1 MSGRASRSQVA
12 RALLDGARGA
22 SWASVS
28 RAAYWGLLPKCV
40 PAGAPQRGAWADVR
54 IELPTEYEADD
65 AGWFMRSI
73 ERGLGE
79 LASVE
84 RAPIPQRG
92 LGMAIAR
99 ARRGE
104 RTLSFAIDFFDEPV
118 VDADV
123 AAEVDLYFKLQY
135 LREGYEQ
142 RNVVPGGYVQPRSE
156 PHDRYCRLRKY
167 GAKHSGDRVYG
178 RFGATYGEGPR
189 RRAVE
194 LLEGRPTLGYRGG
207 MGIVPYVQS
216 LQEAAAADVCVDLPG
231 RGPFCYR
238 LVDYFS
244 VGACVV
250 AAPHPTR
257 MPVELEDRRNI
268 VYAREDLSD
277 LPDLCE
283 WLLEDEAARKRIGS
297 EAGAYFDRHLHYL
310 PLAGLYLGSIAAALD
325 GSAVAQ

>member
-22 SWASVS
+22 SWGSVS
-28 RAAYWGLLPKCV
+28 RAALWGALPDCV
-40 PAGAPQRGAWADVR
+40 PEGAPARGSFAGIRV
-54 IELPTEYEADD
+54 ELPSAYEADD
-65 AGWFMRSI
+65 AHWFVRSI

-79 LASVE
+79 LATLGH
-84 RAPIPQRG
+84 APIPQRG
-92 LGMAIAR
+92 LGIAIAR

-123 AAEVDLYFKLQY
+123 AAEVDLYFKLQFI
-135 LREGYEQ
+135 RGGYPQ
-142 RNVVPGGYVQPRSE
+142 PNVVPGGYVQPRTE
-156 PHDRYCRLRKY
+156 PHDHFCRLRKY
-167 GAKHSGDRVYG
+167 GAAHPGDRVYG

-194 LLEGRPTLGYRGG
+194 LLEGRPALGYRGG

-216 LQEAAAADVCVDLPG
+216 LQEAAAAAVCVDLPG

-238 LVDYFS
+238 LVDYFA

-257 MPVELEDRRNI
+257 MPVELEDRVNI
-268 VYAREDLSD
+268 VLAREDLSD

-283 WLLEDEAARKRIGS
+283 WLLEDEPARRRIGAA
-297 EAGAYFDRHLHYL
+297 AGEYFDRHLHYL
-310 PLAGLYLGSIAAALD
+310 PLAGLYLRSIAAALD
-325 GSAVAQ
+325 GAPVAQ